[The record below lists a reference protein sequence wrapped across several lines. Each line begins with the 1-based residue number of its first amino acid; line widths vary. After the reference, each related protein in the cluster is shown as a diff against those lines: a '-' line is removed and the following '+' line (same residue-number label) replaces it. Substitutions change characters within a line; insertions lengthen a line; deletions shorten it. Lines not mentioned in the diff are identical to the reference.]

1 MEIQLAKALGRA
13 AAFAVTQLGNI
24 QLMDWRRGAL
34 VIKTSLGFDAHFLE
48 TFRQVPLTAPTICA
62 RAALERKP
70 VLVPDV
76 FADDAF
82 APYHDIARE
91 AGFHGVL
98 STPMI
103 SRSKIFVGVL
113 SLHFAKG
120 ETPDNPAVALDIARA
135 TADELLA

>member
-1 MEIQLAKALGRA
+1 VA
-13 AAFAVTQLGNI
+13 
-24 QLMDWRRGAL
+24 
-34 VIKTSLGFDAHFLE
+34 
-48 TFRQVPLTAPTICA
+48 
-62 RAALERKP
+62 
-70 VLVPDV
+70 DV

-98 STPMI
+98 ATPMI

-113 SLHFAKG
+113 SLHFARG